1 METVKIK
8 AFLIHFGVAFVFAF
22 VINAVVVYLWN
33 FIRYGGGAF
42 NWGLAFYFGIVCG
55 VVFALVLGR
64 RTTKEA
70 SD

>member
-1 METVKIK
+1 MKIK
-8 AFLIHFGVAFVFAF
+8 DFLIRFAVAFVVAF

-33 FIRYGGGAF
+33 LIRYGEGAF

-55 VVFALVLGR
+55 VIFALVLNR
-64 RTTKEA
+64 HNTEET